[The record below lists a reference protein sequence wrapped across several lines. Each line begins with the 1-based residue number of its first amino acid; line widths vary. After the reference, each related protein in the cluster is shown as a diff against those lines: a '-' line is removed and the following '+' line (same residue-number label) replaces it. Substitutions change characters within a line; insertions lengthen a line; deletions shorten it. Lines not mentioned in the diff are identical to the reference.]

1 MAGGTAAIDGRAKEH
16 IKGDS
21 LPITSPSRRSVLAAG
36 LAMPLLAAC
45 QLPQRTGGIAQRT
58 VRARAPFDMPAI
70 AIPDFSGSRHFPIT
84 DFGADQK
91 DQGATSAAIAA
102 AIAAANA
109 NGGGVVLV
117 PPGTWPTGP
126 VHLKSNVNLHLA
138 KGATLLFSAE
148 PKDYLP
154 PVMTT
159 WEGLEC
165 LNYSPLVYAYE
176 CDNVAL
182 TGQGTLQA
190 KLDVWRVWYARP
202 KTHMDALVALYKMA
216 DALAPVA
223 KRDMTTGLANL
234 RPQFVQFNRCR
245 HVLVEDIH
253 IVDSPFWTV
262 HPYLCRDVVIR
273 RVDIRAHGHNNDGVD
288 PEMSQNVLIEDC
300 VFDQGDDAVSVKSG
314 RDRDAWRLGI
324 PSRNIVMRNC
334 RVKNGHQMMAIGSE
348 LSGGIENVYVDNCH
362 FDDAGPRART
372 AIMNLLY
379 VKTNERRGGY
389 VRNIYMNNVSA
400 TRITGGILCVETDVL
415 YQWRTLMPTNERR
428 LTPISGLYVSNVEV
442 AEAKF
447 VCQIKGQAELP
458 VRDVRL
464 RDLRVRSVLGTP
476 VLTEN
481 VERFVYE
488 GLQK

>member
-58 VRARAPFDMPAI
+58 VRAQAPFDMPAI
-70 AIPDFSGSRHFPIT
+70 AIPDFSGSRRFPIT

-216 DALAPVA
+216 DALEPVA

>member
-1 MAGGTAAIDGRAKEH
+1 
-16 IKGDS
+16 
-21 LPITSPSRRSVLAAG
+21 
-36 LAMPLLAAC
+36 MPVLAAC
-45 QLPQRTGGIAQRT
+45 QLPRRAGGVPQRS
-58 VRARAPFDMPAI
+58 VRVQAPFDMPAV
-70 AIPDFSGSRHFPIT
+70 AIPDFSGSPRFPIT
-84 DFGADQK
+84 GFGADQA
-91 DQGATSAAIAA
+91 DQRATSAAIAA
-102 AIAAANA
+102 AISAAHAA
-109 NGGGVVLV
+109 GGGRVVV

-126 VHLKSNVNLHLA
+126 VHLKSKVDLHLEQ
-138 KGATLLFSAE
+138 GATLLFSAQ
-148 PKDYLP
+148 PQDYLP

-165 LNYSPLVYAYE
+165 MNYSPLVYAFGCE
-176 CDNVAL
+176 NVAL
-182 TGQGTLQA
+182 SGQGTLQA
-190 KLDVWRVWYARP
+190 RLDVWRIWYARP
-202 KTHMDALVALYKMA
+202 KSHMDALVALYKMA
-216 DALAPVA
+216 DGLAPVA
-223 KRDMTTGLANL
+223 QRDMTAGQANL
-234 RPQFVQFNRCR
+234 RPQFIQFNRCR
-245 HVLVEDIH
+245 HVLVEDVH

-262 HPYLCRDVVIR
+262 HPYMCRDVVVR

-314 RDRDAWRLGI
+314 RDRDAWRLNT

-348 LSGGIENVYVDNCH
+348 LSGGIENVLVDNCH
-362 FDDAGPRART
+362 FDDAGPRAKT

-400 TRITGGILCVETDVL
+400 TRIEGGILSVETDVL
-415 YQWRTLMPTNERR
+415 YQWRTLMPTDERR
-428 LTPISGLYVSNVEV
+428 LTPIAGLHVSNVKV

-464 RDLRVRSVLGTP
+464 RALRVRQLRGAP
-476 VLTEN
+476 VITEN
-481 VERFVYE
+481 VEGFVYDADQE
-488 GLQK
+488 ERT

>member
-1 MAGGTAAIDGRAKEH
+1 
-16 IKGDS
+16 
-21 LPITSPSRRSVLAAG
+21 
-36 LAMPLLAAC
+36 MPVLAAC
-45 QLPQRTGGIAQRT
+45 QLPQRTGTLARRS
-58 VRARAPFDMPAI
+58 VRVQAPFDMPAI
-70 AIPDFSGSRHFPIT
+70 AIPDFSGSRRFPIP
-84 DFGADQK
+84 DFGADQD
-91 DQGATSAAIAA
+91 DQGKTSAAIAA

-109 NGGGVVLV
+109 NGSGVVVV

-126 VHLKSNVNLHLA
+126 VHLLSNVNLHLE
-138 KGATLLFSAE
+138 KGATLLFSAQ
-148 PKDYLP
+148 PQDYLP
-154 PVMTT
+154 PVTTT

-176 CDNVAL
+176 CDNVAIS
-182 TGQGTLQA
+182 GQGTLQA
-190 KLDVWRVWYARP
+190 RLDVWRVWFARP
-202 KTHMDALVALYKMA
+202 KAHMDALVALYKMA
-216 DALAPVA
+216 DALQPVPN
-223 KRDMTTGLANL
+223 RDMTKGQANL
-234 RPQFVQFNRCR
+234 RPQFIQFNRCR
-245 HVLVEDIH
+245 HVLIEDIH

-262 HPYLCRDVVIR
+262 HPYLCRDVVVR

-348 LSGGIENVYVDNCH
+348 LSGGIENVLVDNCH
-362 FDDAGPRART
+362 FDDTGPRAKT

-389 VRNIYMNNVSA
+389 VRNIHMNNVSA
-400 TRITGGILCVETDVL
+400 TKIEGGILHVETDVL

-428 LTPISGLYVSNVEV
+428 LTAIAGLHVSNVEV
-442 AEAKF
+442 AEAQF
-447 VCQIKGQAELP
+447 VCRIKGQAELP

-464 RDLRVRSVLGTP
+464 RDLRVRTLRGAP
-476 VLTEN
+476 VITEN
-481 VERFVYE
+481 VEGFVDDAARGE
-488 GLQK
+488 RA